1 MITTIK
7 QRGAKEYVNE
17 GEIAGLKINIQKT
30 KIMAPGPITSWQ
42 IGGEKLE
49 AVTDF
54 HFLGSKTLHMM
65 TATMKLND
73 ICFWKESYDKTFILK
88 KKKKSRTGSSLQ
100 ISSLLWPSLKRQQP
114 K

>member
-73 ICFWKESYDKTFILK
+73 ICFWKESYDKTRQHIK
-88 KKKKSRTGSSLQ
+88 KKKTKAELEAAFRSL
-100 ISSLLWPSLKRQQP
+100 PFCGHR
-114 K
+114 